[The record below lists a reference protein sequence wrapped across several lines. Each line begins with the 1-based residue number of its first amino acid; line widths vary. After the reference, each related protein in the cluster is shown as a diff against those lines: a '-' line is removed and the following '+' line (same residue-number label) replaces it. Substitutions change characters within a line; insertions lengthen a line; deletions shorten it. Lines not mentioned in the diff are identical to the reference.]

1 MAQAEESAPPT
12 TRHKPAEDLMARNF
26 RELEDGMRPE
36 ARARAKARAK
46 QVMAEM
52 LLSQIREA
60 VGLTQE
66 EVAATL
72 GIRQPTLSRMESQ
85 GDM

>member
-1 MAQAEESAPPT
+1 
-12 TRHKPAEDLMARNF
+12 
-26 RELEDGMRPE
+26 
-36 ARARAKARAK
+36 
-46 QVMAEM
+46 M